1 MDGTQKQS
9 WMNGGDTLYILLVYS
24 QGASQRKSYGV
35 ARGHLLSDKHQVH
48 ATDQVLTIFRS

>member
-1 MDGTQKQS
+1 
-9 WMNGGDTLYILLVYS
+9 MNGGDTLYILLVYS